1 MLIPIIY
8 EDDEIFII
16 NKPTGLAVQG
26 GEKIKHSL
34 DKDFSEQVGYKIY
47 LVHRLDKD
55 TCGLMIV
62 AKNPVSANKWT
73 KLISSKTVEKEYI
86 AICCG
91 KISPKKGV
99 ISEDIL
105 QHGQTRRAVTD
116 YMVTDEWTV
125 TAEKNAENMPGVGGN
140 YEQESGV
147 EGNNEQESGAGGNY
161 EQEAEQKTFTFS
173 KIQLKLHTGRMH
185 QIRIHLAKN
194 NCPICGDD
202 QHGNFKL
209 NKKLWKIF
217 RIKHLLLCSYKLTL
231 PLQGKEQTFE
241 IDLPEEMKGR
251 VGCKE

>member
-99 ISEDIL
+99 ISEDIV

-116 YMVTDEWTV
+116 YLVTDEWMVTV
-125 TAEKNAENMPGVGGN
+125 GDKKDEKSETGVGGN
-140 YEQESGV
+140 KSTQIKPDVG
-147 EGNNEQESGAGGNY
+147 GNYGQESGA
-161 EQEAEQKTFTFS
+161 ETFTFS
-173 KIQLKLHTGRMH
+173 RIQLKLHTGRMH

-194 NCPICGDD
+194 NCPICADE

-217 RIKHLLLCSYKLTL
+217 RIKHLLLCSYRLTL
-231 PLQGKEQTFE
+231 PINGKMQTFE
-241 IDLPEEMKGR
+241 IDVPEEMKGR

>member
-16 NKPTGLAVQG
+16 NKPAGLAVQG

-99 ISEDIL
+99 ISEDIV

-116 YMVTDEWTV
+116 YLVTDEWTITV
-125 TAEKNAENMPGVGGN
+125 GEKSVPGVGGN
-140 YEQESGV
+140 YEQKSGV
-147 EGNNEQESGAGGNY
+147 EGNYDQKPEQES
-161 EQEAEQKTFTFS
+161 FTFS

-194 NCPICGDD
+194 NCPMCGDD

-209 NKKLWKIF
+209 NKKLWKNF
-217 RIKHLLLCSYKLTL
+217 KIKHLLLCSYKLML
-231 PLQGKEQTFE
+231 PVNGKMQTFE

-251 VGCKE
+251 IGCGEE

>member
-99 ISEDIL
+99 ISEDIV

-116 YMVTDEWTV
+116 YLVTDEWTV
-125 TAEKNAENMPGVGGN
+125 TPEKNAEEKSLPGVGGN
-140 YEQESGV
+140 YEQE
-147 EGNNEQESGAGGNY
+147 A
-161 EQEAEQKTFTFS
+161 EQEAFKFS
-173 KIQLKLHTGRMH
+173 RIQLKLHTGRMH

-194 NCPICGDD
+194 HCPICGDD

-231 PLQGKEQTFE
+231 PIKGKMQTFE
-241 IDLPEEMKGR
+241 IEVPEEMKGR
-251 VGCKE
+251 IGGGE